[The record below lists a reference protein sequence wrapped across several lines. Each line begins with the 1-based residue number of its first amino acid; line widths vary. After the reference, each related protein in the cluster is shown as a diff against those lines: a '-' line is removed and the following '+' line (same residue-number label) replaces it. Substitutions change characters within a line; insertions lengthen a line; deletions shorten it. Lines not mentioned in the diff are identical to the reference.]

1 MVGPAVQRVTSAE
14 DLTKSEQHAEK
25 HSSQAAPRAAAVPHY
40 NNNYQRQQQ
49 QQHQHSKHHH
59 HYSGSDSGKRN
70 GSQRASAAAQNQ
82 RGSDYRL
89 GGVPDVSA
97 RTSMPSSA
105 SPSGRPPHSNLD
117 RFLEVTTPSV
127 KSQTL
132 RKVSISSF
140 FTISRAHTLWCLSSH
155 PKLATF
161 DVCPEADGW
170 LLGPGS
176 SALHQLG
183 GRVQCCDGGDDDDD
197 DPVTTFVPLWWILN
211 CRLIAWSLRNWVLEV
226 QGFVAYRQW
235 CLFL

>member
-1 MVGPAVQRVTSAE
+1 MFEAWRGSLSSRASEKKGSLNTENTKEQLGSMVGPAVQRVTSAE

-25 HSSQAAPRAAAVPHY
+25 HSSQAAPRAAAVPHF

-49 QQHQHSKHHH
+49 QYQHSKHHH
-59 HYSGSDSGKRN
+59 HYSGSESGKRN

-140 FTISRAHTLWCLSSH
+140 FTISRAHKLWRLSSH
-155 PKLATF
+155 PELANF
-161 DVCPEADGW
+161 DVFPKADGS

-176 SALHQLG
+176 STLHQLG
-183 GRVQCCDGGDDDDD
+183 GWVQCCDGGDDDDD
-197 DPVTTFVPLWWILN
+197 DDPVTTSVPL
-211 CRLIAWSLRNWVLEV
+211 
-226 QGFVAYRQW
+226 
-235 CLFL
+235 